1 MIKKVTGILI
11 KYFLNGVLFLTPIM
25 LTIFI
30 VHKILAAWDKTA
42 GKLFPAEF
50 FKNLTIP
57 LNPPFGTGEQ
67 IVIPG
72 LPLLAS
78 ILVVILI
85 GYVVSWWLS
94 ARLLRYIDNIFTKVP
109 VVKFIYTIIKDTLS
123 SLLGEKKSFSKV
135 AVIRVPGTNMKMLGF
150 ITSEDLSYIG
160 FKDHMAV
167 YVMQSMQW
175 AGVTL
180 LVPKED
186 IEILEGVKI
195 EEVMKFIV
203 SAGAVA
209 SSTDGSFINGLQKR
223 RKLTSNN

>member
-1 MIKKVTGILI
+1 MIKKVSGILL

-25 LTIFI
+25 LTIYI
-30 VHKILAAWDKTA
+30 VHWILSGWDSTA

-50 FKNLTIP
+50 FKNLTIS

-72 LPLLAS
+72 VPLLAS

-94 ARLLRYIDNIFTKVP
+94 ARLLSYIDKIFTKVP
-109 VVKFIYTIIKDTLS
+109 VVKFIYTIIKETLT

-135 AVIRVPGTNMKMLGF
+135 AVVKIPNTNMKMLGF
-150 ITSEDLSYIG
+150 ITAEDLSYIG

-167 YVMQSMQW
+167 YIMQSMQW

-186 IEILEGVKI
+186 IEILEGVKM

-203 SAGAVA
+203 SAGAVSPGA
-209 SSTDGSFINGLQKR
+209 ENPLSGVLYKK